1 MGFDQ
6 FGIISFTGTTKA
18 EQFVEFL
25 KNQEIRGTACKECG
39 AKFFPPRSDCSKCL
53 SDDMEWFT
61 VSGEGT
67 LVTFTKA
74 MFAPAGFEKD
84 VPYVLGVAEFAD
96 GVKVFGRLDKALP
109 DDGVKAGMKVKI
121 RVLDLDN
128 ERLSYELTSA

>member
-6 FGIISFTGTTKA
+6 FGIISFTGVTKA
-18 EQFVEFL
+18 EQFIDFL
-25 KNQEIRGTACKECG
+25 QNNEIRGTACKECG
-39 AKFFPPRSDCSKCL
+39 AKFFPPRSDCSLCL
-53 SDDMEWFT
+53 SDDMEWFP

-84 VPYVLGVAEFAD
+84 VPYVLGVAEFPD
-96 GVKVFGRLDKALP
+96 GVKVFGRLEKGLL

-121 RVLDLDN
+121 RVLSLEND
-128 ERLSYELTSA
+128 RLSYELTPA